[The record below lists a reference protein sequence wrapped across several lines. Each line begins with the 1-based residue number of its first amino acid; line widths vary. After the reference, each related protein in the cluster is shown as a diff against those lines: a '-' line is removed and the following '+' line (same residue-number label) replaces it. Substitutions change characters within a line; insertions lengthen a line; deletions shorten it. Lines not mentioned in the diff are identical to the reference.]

1 MIELNL
7 TNQEQEILINL
18 LETCI
23 SDLRGEIIRTEN
35 VEYKAQLKIRKNV
48 LLKLLDALKAEPR
61 PIPLAG

>member
-48 LLKLLDALKAEPR
+48 LLKLLDVLKAEPK